1 MTHVLAP
8 SRHSAPATARRL
20 LRAVAVLAC
29 APYLTLK
36 AAWLCGS
43 RAGIPDGSPLLTD
56 DVMLKAINAVTV
68 AMDLSVIVLAL
79 LLTRPWGRRVP
90 AWLLVLPMYGA
101 AGLLTPI
108 MVGFPAQLVLR
119 AVGAGHG
126 GTPVKAAEPF
136 LADWVFRVVY
146 GGFIVQGLCLGAL
159 FALYA
164 RDRWGHL
171 WRGRTGDAGRRARGR
186 GERLPALAAVALA
199 PLPLGVHLVW
209 ATGSTIG
216 LPAKI
221 AAARHGEA
229 AVLDAAFVLAAA
241 AAATGLVQFLR
252 RRGGWRLRTALL
264 CTAVP
269 SAALSCWGGW
279 LIVAALTAPDRH
291 DRAAT
296 PLMLVT
302 YAVQVIIGLLVLAA
316 GARYFTRRAAAAPAP
331 ARTR

>member
-8 SRHSAPATARRL
+8 SRHSAPGTARRL

-36 AAWLCGS
+36 VAWLCGS
-43 RAGIPDGSPLLTD
+43 RAGIPDGSPLLTGGA
-56 DVMLKAINAVTV
+56 MLNAINAATV
-68 AMDLSVIVLAL
+68 AMDLCVIVLAL
-79 LLTRPWGRRVP
+79 LLTRPWGTRVP

-108 MVGFPAQLVLR
+108 MVGFPAQLLLR

-126 GTPVKAAEPF
+126 ATPAKAAEPF

-146 GGFIVQGLCLGAL
+146 GGFIAQGLCLGAL

-171 WRGRTGDAGRRARGR
+171 WRGRAGEAGRRARGR

-199 PLPLGVHLVW
+199 PLPLVVHLLW
-209 ATGSTIG
+209 ATGSTVG
-216 LPAKI
+216 LPADI
-221 AAARHGEA
+221 AAGRHAEA

-241 AAATGLVQFLR
+241 AAAAGLLQFLR
-252 RRGGWRLRTALL
+252 RRGGGWRLRTALL

-279 LIVAALTAPDRH
+279 LIVAALTATDRH
-291 DRAAT
+291 ERAAT

-316 GARYFTRRAAAAPAP
+316 GARYFTRRTAAAP